1 MTRIQTET
9 SFQSCQ
15 SDELSSVISMSSTLG
30 VDFDSSTKPKLRPVV
45 KQDIFIGT
53 TRFAPDP
60 SISNILVTG
69 GLGFIASWLIRHLV
83 TQYPKYTVVCIDNLG
98 YCSSTNNMKSI
109 KDQPNF
115 HFVKADVTDF
125 SALEQVVNKFNID
138 TIIHMAAESHVDNS
152 FGNPGQF
159 TKTNVIG
166 TQNLLE
172 VAKNKTEKA
181 LKNSVGSSIKPI
193 YRFIHM
199 STDEVYGEVTGDG
212 ADLLE
217 SAILAPTNP
226 YAASKAA
233 GDMFVGAYLKSFN
246 VPAIIVRCNNIYG
259 PMQFPEKIIP
269 KFIRHLQK
277 NEPCTLHGNGENT
290 RRYLFVV
297 DAVNALDTILH
308 RGKIGSIYNAGSDI
322 ELSNIQVTK
331 KLLDLFGFDSS
342 VPEVFRSHTLFT
354 SDRPFNDAR
363 YAVDSTRLKKLGWVP
378 TTDFDTGIKMTL
390 EWYLN
395 HTDNWW
401 KNDSLNST

>member
-9 SFQSCQ
+9 LFPPCQ
-15 SDELSSVISMSSTLG
+15 QDGISSVLSMPSTLG
-30 VDFDSSTKPKLRPVV
+30 VGFDSSTELSPGDKEQLFV
-45 KQDIFIGT
+45 GT
-53 TRFAPDP
+53 TKFTPDP
-60 SISNILVTG
+60 SISNVLVTG

-83 TQYPKYTVVCIDNLG
+83 VQYPEYTVVCIDNLG
-98 YCSSTNNMKSI
+98 YCSSINNMNAI
-109 KDQPNF
+109 KDRPNF
-115 HFVKADVTDF
+115 HFVKVDVTDF
-125 SALEQVVNKFNID
+125 SALKDVVNKFNID

-159 TKTNVIG
+159 TRTNVIG

-172 VAKNKTEKA
+172 VAKSKTEAASKSPDA
-181 LKNSVGSSIKPI
+181 DIKPI
-193 YRFIHM
+193 YKFIHM
-199 STDEVYGEVTGDG
+199 STDEVYGEVRGDG

-277 NEPCTLHGNGENT
+277 NEPCTLHGNGQNT
-290 RRYLFVV
+290 RRYLFIV

-308 RGKIGSIYNAGSDI
+308 CGKIGSIYNAGSDI
-322 ELSNIQVTK
+322 ELSNIQVAK
-331 KLLDLFGFDSS
+331 KLIDLFGFDSS
-342 VPEVFRSHTLFT
+342 VPEVFESHTVFT

-363 YAVDSTRLKKLGWVP
+363 YAVDSTRLKKLGWSP
-378 TTDFDTGIKMTL
+378 TTDFDTGIKITL
-390 EWYLN
+390 EWYLS
-395 HTDNWW
+395 HADDWW
-401 KNDSLNST
+401 KKDDIESI